1 MNELQI
7 FERENYTDLKAI
19 DKKNKDKYTGFF
31 YVLEWGG
38 SVKIGSSKYPY
49 QRLMALKRT
58 AEKYGD
64 EALGRIALS
73 VPHTNYRENEKFI
86 HKIFS
91 KERKSDSELFDLYFD
106 EALDRLPDC
115 MDYKDDSEKLDEEA
129 TKVSDG
135 FKSFLMGK
143 FNDELNG
150 IR

>member
-7 FERENYTDLKAI
+7 FERENYKDLKAI
-19 DKKNKDKYTGFF
+19 DKENKDKYTGFF

-38 SVKIGSSKYPY
+38 SVKIGSTKYPY

-64 EALGRIALS
+64 ETLGRIALS

-91 KERKSDSELFDLYFD
+91 NERKSDSELFNLHFD
-106 EALDRLPDC
+106 ETIERFPDC
-115 MDYKDDSEKLDEEA
+115 LDYKDDSKKLEERA
-129 TKVSDG
+129 INVSEG
-135 FKSFLMGK
+135 FKSFLMGE
-143 FNDELNG
+143 FNDQLNG
-150 IR
+150 I